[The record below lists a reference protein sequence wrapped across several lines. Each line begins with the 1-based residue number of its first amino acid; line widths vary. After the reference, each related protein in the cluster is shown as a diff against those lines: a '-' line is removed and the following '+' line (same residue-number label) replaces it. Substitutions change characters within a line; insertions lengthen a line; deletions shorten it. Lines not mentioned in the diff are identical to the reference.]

1 MDYIQDIMR
10 EKIADE
16 IRYLELPHEW
26 KPNEVLAYIV
36 RQALSDKCEINGC
49 ENQASRITATDSKY
63 IQVCSECYQDKY
75 KI

>member
-16 IRYLELPHEW
+16 IRHLELPHEW

-36 RQALSDKCEINGC
+36 RKIEKKQAGVE
-49 ENQASRITATDSKY
+49 R
-63 IQVCSECYQDKY
+63 
-75 KI
+75 